1 MTQTIPT
8 EINLQPETADLYIK
22 ANKEIE
28 RRLGKSPG
36 AEFLMALV
44 VENENPK
51 ELADFYCDLVF
62 TEVQP

>member
-1 MTQTIPT
+1 MTQTIQT
-8 EINLQPETADLYIK
+8 EITLQPETADLYIR

-28 RRLGKSPG
+28 QRLGKSPG

-44 VENENPK
+44 VEKEDPT
-51 ELADFYCDLVF
+51 ELADFYCDLVI

>member
-1 MTQTIPT
+1 MTQTIQA
-8 EINLQPETADLYIK
+8 EITLQPETADLYIK

-28 RRLGKSPG
+28 QRLGKSPG

-44 VENENPK
+44 VESEDPK
-51 ELADFYCDLVF
+51 ELADLYCDLVF